1 MNIKKGKNSF
11 FFPMVV
17 MSILFFMVGFITTM
31 NNSLIDFLAS
41 SKWMLSFS
49 EKQLV
54 NTAFFGA
61 YLFSIPLSYLLNKL
75 GYKPSAVLSLFVV
88 SVGFVLTY
96 PAVSMGYIPFLLSM
110 FLVALGIALL
120 QIVLNPY
127 VLALG
132 SPNEAASRLNL
143 VGFFNSAATVAAP
156 IFVTMLISA
165 ETISESAPVE
175 ARPDAT
181 NVQIPFLI
189 IAGIAFVLCL
199 ILYFLRLPEVK
210 EQGAGK
216 AESGSSPYR
225 YPHLIFGAIAIFVYM
240 GVEIGIPSFLP
251 DRMRA
256 LGIESL
262 SLFGYE
268 LVGTGILAVYWGGLM
283 VGRLFGSVVLRKVK
297 VRTAMTFCAGMAM
310 LSIIVSLMVNS
321 ELSIILMLLCGLF
334 NSIMWGS
341 IFNMASEDLGE
352 HTKRASGIICTF
364 AIGGAILPP
373 LMGMLQQSF
382 GTEALTL
389 GTSVALACL
398 PLYYLYIILFT
409 VKLSNLRPQ
418 SLNSQDIELASAE
431 PGF

>member
-1 MNIKKGKNSF
+1 MNKNKEKNNF
-11 FFPMVV
+11 LFPMVI

-31 NNSLIDFLAS
+31 NNSLIDFLSS

-75 GYKPSAVLSLFVV
+75 GYKASAVLSLFVV
-88 SVGFVLTY
+88 GVGFILTY
-96 PAVSMGYIPFLLSM
+96 PAVTMGYVPFLISM
-110 FLVALGIALL
+110 FLVASGIALL

-165 ETISESAPVE
+165 ETISETAPVE
-175 ARPDAT
+175 SRPDAT
-181 NVQIPFLI
+181 NVQMPFLI

-199 ILYFLRLPEVK
+199 LLYFLHLPEIK
-210 EQGAGK
+210 EEPADK
-216 AESGSSPYR
+216 AHSSSSPYK

-256 LGIESL
+256 LGIDSVNL
-262 SLFGYE
+262 LGYE
-268 LVGTGILAVYWGGLM
+268 LKGTGVLSIYWGGLM
-283 VGRLFGSVVLRKVK
+283 VGRLFCSILFRKIK
-297 VRTAMTFCAGMAM
+297 VRTAMVFCSGMAM
-310 LSIIVSLMVNS
+310 LFLIVSLLINN
-321 ELSIILMLLCGLF
+321 EASIILMLLCGF
-334 NSIMWGS
+334 CNSIMWGS
-341 IFNMASEDLGE
+341 IFNLASEDLGE

-364 AIGGAILPP
+364 AIGGAIFPP
-373 LMGMLQQSF
+373 LMGALQQSF
-382 GTEALTL
+382 GTDALTI
-389 GTSVALACL
+389 GTSAALSCL
-398 PLYYLYIILFT
+398 IIYYLYLILFT
-409 VKLSNLRPQ
+409 VKLSRIRPHKK
-418 SLNSQDIELASAE
+418 
-431 PGF
+431 

>member
-1 MNIKKGKNSF
+1 MNKNKEKNNF
-11 FFPMVV
+11 LFPMVI

-31 NNSLIDFLAS
+31 NNSLIDFLSS

-75 GYKPSAVLSLFVV
+75 GYKASAVLSLFVV
-88 SVGFVLTY
+88 GVGFILTY
-96 PAVSMGYIPFLLSM
+96 PAVTMGYVPFLISM
-110 FLVALGIALL
+110 FLVASGIALL

-165 ETISESAPVE
+165 ETISETAPVE
-175 ARPDAT
+175 SRPDAT
-181 NVQIPFLI
+181 NVQMPFLI

-199 ILYFLRLPEVK
+199 LLYFLHLPEIK
-210 EQGAGK
+210 EEPADK
-216 AESGSSPYR
+216 AHSSSSPYK

-256 LGIESL
+256 LGIDSVNL
-262 SLFGYE
+262 LGYE
-268 LVGTGILAVYWGGLM
+268 LKGTGVLSIYWGGLM
-283 VGRLFGSVVLRKVK
+283 VGRLFGSILLRKIK
-297 VRTAMTFCAGMAM
+297 VRTAMVFCSGMAM
-310 LSIIVSLMVNS
+310 LFLIVSLLINN
-321 ELSIILMLLCGLF
+321 EASIILLLLCGF
-334 NSIMWGS
+334 CNSIMWGS
-341 IFNMASEDLGE
+341 IFNLASEDLGE

-373 LMGMLQQSF
+373 LMGALQQSF
-382 GTEALTL
+382 GTDALTI
-389 GTSVALACL
+389 GTSAALSCL
-398 PLYYLYIILFT
+398 IIYYLYLILFT
-409 VKLSNLRPQ
+409 VKLSRIRPHKK
-418 SLNSQDIELASAE
+418 
-431 PGF
+431 

>member
-1 MNIKKGKNSF
+1 MNKNKEKNNF
-11 FFPMVV
+11 LFPMVI

-31 NNSLIDFLAS
+31 NNSLIDFLSS

-75 GYKPSAVLSLFVV
+75 GYKASAVLSLFVV
-88 SVGFVLTY
+88 GVGFILTY
-96 PAVSMGYIPFLLSM
+96 PAVTMGYVPFLISM
-110 FLVALGIALL
+110 FLVASGIALL

-143 VGFFNSAATVAAP
+143 IGFFNSAATVAAP

-165 ETISESAPVE
+165 ETISETTPVE
-175 ARPDAT
+175 SRPDAT
-181 NVQIPFLI
+181 NVQMPFLI
-189 IAGIAFVLCL
+189 IAGIAFILCL
-199 ILYFLRLPEVK
+199 LLYFLHLPEIK
-210 EQGAGK
+210 EEPADK
-216 AESGSSPYR
+216 AHSSSSPYK

-256 LGIESL
+256 LGIDSVNL
-262 SLFGYE
+262 LDYE
-268 LVGTGILAVYWGGLM
+268 LKGTGVLSIYWGGLM
-283 VGRLFGSVVLRKVK
+283 IGRLFGSILLRKMK
-297 VRTAMTFCAGMAM
+297 VRTAMVFCSGMAM
-310 LSIIVSLMVNS
+310 LFLIVSLLINN
-321 ELSIILMLLCGLF
+321 EASIILMLLCGF
-334 NSIMWGS
+334 CNSIMWGS
-341 IFNMASEDLGE
+341 IFNLASEDLGE

-373 LMGMLQQSF
+373 LMGALQQSF
-382 GTEALTL
+382 GTDALTI
-389 GTSVALACL
+389 GTSTALSCL
-398 PLYYLYIILFT
+398 IIYYLYLILFT
-409 VKLSNLRPQ
+409 IKLSRIRPHKK
-418 SLNSQDIELASAE
+418 
-431 PGF
+431 

>member
-1 MNIKKGKNSF
+1 MNKNKEKNNF
-11 FFPMVV
+11 LFPMVI

-31 NNSLIDFLAS
+31 NNSLIDFLSS

-75 GYKPSAVLSLFVV
+75 GYKASAVLSLFVV
-88 SVGFVLTY
+88 GVGFILTY
-96 PAVSMGYIPFLLSM
+96 PAVSMGYVPFLISM
-110 FLVALGIALL
+110 FLVASGIALL

-165 ETISESAPVE
+165 ETISETAPVE
-175 ARPDAT
+175 SRPDAT
-181 NVQIPFLI
+181 NVQMPFLI
-189 IAGIAFVLCL
+189 IAGIAFILCL
-199 ILYFLRLPEVK
+199 LLYFLHLPEIK
-210 EQGAGK
+210 EEPADK
-216 AESGSSPYR
+216 AHSSSSPYK

-256 LGIESL
+256 LGIDSVNL
-262 SLFGYE
+262 LGYE
-268 LVGTGILAVYWGGLM
+268 LKGTGVLSIYWGGLM
-283 VGRLFGSVVLRKVK
+283 VGRLFGSILLRKIK
-297 VRTAMTFCAGMAM
+297 VRTAMVFCSGMAM
-310 LSIIVSLMVNS
+310 LFLIVSLLINN
-321 ELSIILMLLCGLF
+321 EASIILMLLCGF
-334 NSIMWGS
+334 CNSIMWGS
-341 IFNMASEDLGE
+341 IFNLASEDLGE

-373 LMGMLQQSF
+373 LMGALQQSF
-382 GTEALTL
+382 GTDALTI
-389 GTSVALACL
+389 GTSAALSCL
-398 PLYYLYIILFT
+398 IIYYLYLILFT
-409 VKLSNLRPQ
+409 VKLSRIRPHKK
-418 SLNSQDIELASAE
+418 
-431 PGF
+431 

>member
-1 MNIKKGKNSF
+1 MNKNKEKNNF
-11 FFPMVV
+11 LFPMVI

-31 NNSLIDFLAS
+31 NNSLIDFLSS

-75 GYKPSAVLSLFVV
+75 GYKASAVLSLFVV
-88 SVGFVLTY
+88 GVGFILTY
-96 PAVSMGYIPFLLSM
+96 PAVTMGYVPFLISM
-110 FLVALGIALL
+110 FLVASGIALL

-165 ETISESAPVE
+165 ETISETAPVE
-175 ARPDAT
+175 SRPDAT
-181 NVQIPFLI
+181 NVQMPFLI
-189 IAGIAFVLCL
+189 IAGIAFILCL
-199 ILYFLRLPEVK
+199 LLYFLHLPEIK
-210 EQGAGK
+210 EEPADK
-216 AESGSSPYR
+216 AHSSSSPYK

-256 LGIESL
+256 LGIDSVNL
-262 SLFGYE
+262 LGYE
-268 LVGTGILAVYWGGLM
+268 LKGTGVLSIYWGGLM
-283 VGRLFGSVVLRKVK
+283 VGRLFGSILLRKIK
-297 VRTAMTFCAGMAM
+297 VRTAMVFCSGMAM
-310 LSIIVSLMVNS
+310 LFLIVSLLINN
-321 ELSIILMLLCGLF
+321 EASIILMLLCGF
-334 NSIMWGS
+334 CNSIMWGS
-341 IFNMASEDLGE
+341 IFNLASEDLGE

-373 LMGMLQQSF
+373 LMGALQQSF
-382 GTEALTL
+382 GTDALTI
-389 GTSVALACL
+389 GTSAALSCL
-398 PLYYLYIILFT
+398 IIYYLYLILFT
-409 VKLSNLRPQ
+409 VKLSRIRPHKK
-418 SLNSQDIELASAE
+418 
-431 PGF
+431 

>member
-1 MNIKKGKNSF
+1 MNKNKEKNNF
-11 FFPMVV
+11 LFPMVI

-31 NNSLIDFLAS
+31 NNSLIDFLSS

-75 GYKPSAVLSLFVV
+75 GYKASAVLSLFVV
-88 SVGFVLTY
+88 GVGFILTY
-96 PAVSMGYIPFLLSM
+96 PAVTMGYVPFLISM
-110 FLVALGIALL
+110 FLVASGIALL

-165 ETISESAPVE
+165 ETISETAPVE
-175 ARPDAT
+175 SRPDAT
-181 NVQIPFLI
+181 NVQMPFLI

-199 ILYFLRLPEVK
+199 LLYFLHLPEIK
-210 EQGAGK
+210 EEPADK
-216 AESGSSPYR
+216 AHSSSSPYK

-256 LGIESL
+256 LGIDSVNL
-262 SLFGYE
+262 LGYE
-268 LVGTGILAVYWGGLM
+268 LKGTGVLSIYWGGLM
-283 VGRLFGSVVLRKVK
+283 VGRLFGSILLRKIK
-297 VRTAMTFCAGMAM
+297 VRTAMVFCSGMAM
-310 LSIIVSLMVNS
+310 LFLIVSLLINN
-321 ELSIILMLLCGLF
+321 EASIILMLLCGF
-334 NSIMWGS
+334 CNSIMWGS
-341 IFNMASEDLGE
+341 IFNLASEDLGE

-373 LMGMLQQSF
+373 LMGALQQSF
-382 GTEALTL
+382 GTDALTI
-389 GTSVALACL
+389 GTSAALSCL
-398 PLYYLYIILFT
+398 IIYYLYLILFT
-409 VKLSNLRPQ
+409 VKLSRIRPHKK
-418 SLNSQDIELASAE
+418 
-431 PGF
+431 

>member
-1 MNIKKGKNSF
+1 MNKNKEKNNF
-11 FFPMVV
+11 LFPMVI

-31 NNSLIDFLAS
+31 NNSLIDFLSS

-75 GYKPSAVLSLFVV
+75 GYKASAVLSLFVV
-88 SVGFVLTY
+88 GVGFILTY
-96 PAVSMGYIPFLLSM
+96 PAVTMGYVPFLISM
-110 FLVALGIALL
+110 FLVASGIALL

-165 ETISESAPVE
+165 ETISETAPVE
-175 ARPDAT
+175 SRPDAT
-181 NVQIPFLI
+181 NVQMPFLI
-189 IAGIAFVLCL
+189 IAGIAFILCL
-199 ILYFLRLPEVK
+199 LLYFLHLPEIK
-210 EQGAGK
+210 EEPADK
-216 AESGSSPYR
+216 AHSSSSPYK

-256 LGIESL
+256 LGIDSVNL
-262 SLFGYE
+262 LGYE
-268 LVGTGILAVYWGGLM
+268 LKGTGVLSIYWGGLM
-283 VGRLFGSVVLRKVK
+283 VGRLFGSILLRKIK
-297 VRTAMTFCAGMAM
+297 VRTAMVFCSGMAM
-310 LSIIVSLMVNS
+310 LFQIVSLLINN
-321 ELSIILMLLCGLF
+321 EASIILMLLCGF
-334 NSIMWGS
+334 CNSIMWGS
-341 IFNMASEDLGE
+341 IFNLASEDLGE

-373 LMGMLQQSF
+373 LMGALQQSF
-382 GTEALTL
+382 GTDALTI
-389 GTSVALACL
+389 GTSAALSCL
-398 PLYYLYIILFT
+398 IIYYLYLILFT
-409 VKLSNLRPQ
+409 VKLSRIRPHKK
-418 SLNSQDIELASAE
+418 
-431 PGF
+431 

>member
-1 MNIKKGKNSF
+1 
-11 FFPMVV
+11 MVI

-31 NNSLIDFLAS
+31 NNSLIDFLSS

-75 GYKPSAVLSLFVV
+75 GYKASAVLSLFVV
-88 SVGFVLTY
+88 GVGFILTY
-96 PAVSMGYIPFLLSM
+96 PAVTMGYVPFLISM
-110 FLVALGIALL
+110 FLVASGIALL

-143 VGFFNSAATVAAP
+143 VGFFNSATTVAAP

-165 ETISESAPVE
+165 ETISETAPVE
-175 ARPDAT
+175 SRPDAT
-181 NVQIPFLI
+181 NVQMPFLI
-189 IAGIAFVLCL
+189 IAGIAFILCL
-199 ILYFLRLPEVK
+199 LLYFLHLPEIK
-210 EQGAGK
+210 EEPADK
-216 AESGSSPYR
+216 AHSSSSPYK

-256 LGIESL
+256 LGIDSVNL
-262 SLFGYE
+262 LGYE
-268 LVGTGILAVYWGGLM
+268 LKGTGVLSIYWGGLM
-283 VGRLFGSVVLRKVK
+283 VGRLFGSILLRKIK
-297 VRTAMTFCAGMAM
+297 VRTAMVFCSGMAM
-310 LSIIVSLMVNS
+310 LFLIVSLLINN
-321 ELSIILMLLCGLF
+321 EASIILMLLCGF
-334 NSIMWGS
+334 CNSIMWGS
-341 IFNMASEDLGE
+341 IFNLASEDLGE

-373 LMGMLQQSF
+373 LMGALQQSF
-382 GTEALTL
+382 GTDALTI
-389 GTSVALACL
+389 GTSAALSCL
-398 PLYYLYIILFT
+398 IIYYLYLILFT
-409 VKLSNLRPQ
+409 VKLSRIRPHKK
-418 SLNSQDIELASAE
+418 
-431 PGF
+431 

>member
-1 MNIKKGKNSF
+1 MNKNIEKNSF
-11 FFPMVV
+11 FFPMVI

-31 NNSLIDFLAS
+31 NNSLIDFLSS

-75 GYKPSAVLSLFVV
+75 GYKASAVLSLFVV
-88 SVGFVLTY
+88 GVGFILTY
-96 PAVSMGYIPFLLSM
+96 PAVTMGYVPFLISM
-110 FLVALGIALL
+110 FLVASGIALL

-165 ETISESAPVE
+165 ETISETAPVE
-175 ARPDAT
+175 SRPDAT
-181 NVQIPFLI
+181 NVQMPFLI
-189 IAGIAFVLCL
+189 IAGIAFILCL
-199 ILYFLRLPEVK
+199 LLYFLHLPEIK
-210 EQGAGK
+210 EEPADK
-216 AESGSSPYR
+216 AHSSSSPYK

-256 LGIESL
+256 LGIDSVNL
-262 SLFGYE
+262 LGYE
-268 LVGTGILAVYWGGLM
+268 LKGTGVLSIYWGGLM
-283 VGRLFGSVVLRKVK
+283 IGRLFGSILLRKIK
-297 VRTAMTFCAGMAM
+297 VRTAMVFCSGMAM
-310 LSIIVSLMVNS
+310 LFLIVSLLINN
-321 ELSIILMLLCGLF
+321 EASIILMLLCGF
-334 NSIMWGS
+334 CNSIMWGS
-341 IFNMASEDLGE
+341 IFNLASEDLGE

-373 LMGMLQQSF
+373 LMGALQQSF
-382 GTEALTL
+382 GTDALTI
-389 GTSVALACL
+389 GTSAALSCL
-398 PLYYLYIILFT
+398 IIYYLYLILFT
-409 VKLSNLRPQ
+409 VKLSRIRPHKK
-418 SLNSQDIELASAE
+418 
-431 PGF
+431 

>member
-1 MNIKKGKNSF
+1 MNKNKEKNNF
-11 FFPMVV
+11 LFPMVI

-31 NNSLIDFLAS
+31 NNSLIDFLSS

-75 GYKPSAVLSLFVV
+75 GYKASAVLSLFVV
-88 SVGFVLTY
+88 GVGFILTY
-96 PAVSMGYIPFLLSM
+96 PAVTMGYVPFLISM
-110 FLVALGIALL
+110 FLVASGIALL
-120 QIVLNPY
+120 QIVLDPY

-165 ETISESAPVE
+165 ETISETAPVE
-175 ARPDAT
+175 SRPDAT
-181 NVQIPFLI
+181 NVQMPFLI
-189 IAGIAFVLCL
+189 IAGIAFILCL
-199 ILYFLRLPEVK
+199 LLYFLHLPEIK
-210 EQGAGK
+210 EEPADK
-216 AESGSSPYR
+216 AHSSSSPYK

-256 LGIESL
+256 LGIDSVNL
-262 SLFGYE
+262 LGYE
-268 LVGTGILAVYWGGLM
+268 LKGTGVLSIYWGGLM
-283 VGRLFGSVVLRKVK
+283 VGRLFGSILLRKIK
-297 VRTAMTFCAGMAM
+297 VRTAMVFCSGMAM
-310 LSIIVSLMVNS
+310 LFLIVSLLINN
-321 ELSIILMLLCGLF
+321 EASIILMLLCGF
-334 NSIMWGS
+334 CNSIMWGS
-341 IFNMASEDLGE
+341 IFNLASEDLGE

-373 LMGMLQQSF
+373 LMGALQQSF
-382 GTEALTL
+382 GTDALTI
-389 GTSVALACL
+389 GTSAALSCL
-398 PLYYLYIILFT
+398 IIYYLYLILFT
-409 VKLSNLRPQ
+409 VKLSRIRPHKK
-418 SLNSQDIELASAE
+418 
-431 PGF
+431 

>member
-1 MNIKKGKNSF
+1 MNKNKEKNNF
-11 FFPMVV
+11 LFPMVI

-31 NNSLIDFLAS
+31 NNSLIDFLSS

-75 GYKPSAVLSLFVV
+75 GYKASAVLSLFVV
-88 SVGFVLTY
+88 GVGFILTY
-96 PAVSMGYIPFLLSM
+96 PAVTMGYVPFLISM
-110 FLVALGIALL
+110 FLVASGIALL

-165 ETISESAPVE
+165 ETISETAPVE
-175 ARPDAT
+175 SHPDAT
-181 NVQIPFLI
+181 NVQMPFLI
-189 IAGIAFVLCL
+189 IAGIAFILCL
-199 ILYFLRLPEVK
+199 LLYFLHLPEIK
-210 EQGAGK
+210 EEPADK
-216 AESGSSPYR
+216 AHSSSSPYK

-256 LGIESL
+256 LGIDSVNL
-262 SLFGYE
+262 LGYE
-268 LVGTGILAVYWGGLM
+268 LKGTGVLSIYWGGLM
-283 VGRLFGSVVLRKVK
+283 VGRLFGSILLRKIK
-297 VRTAMTFCAGMAM
+297 VRTAMVFCSGMAM
-310 LSIIVSLMVNS
+310 LFLIVSLLINN
-321 ELSIILMLLCGLF
+321 EASIILMLLCGF
-334 NSIMWGS
+334 CNSIMWGS
-341 IFNMASEDLGE
+341 IFNLASEDLGE

-373 LMGMLQQSF
+373 LMGALQQSF
-382 GTEALTL
+382 GTDALTI
-389 GTSVALACL
+389 GTSATLSCL
-398 PLYYLYIILFT
+398 IIYYLYLILFT
-409 VKLSNLRPQ
+409 VKLSRIRPHKK
-418 SLNSQDIELASAE
+418 
-431 PGF
+431 

>member
-1 MNIKKGKNSF
+1 MNKNKEKNNF
-11 FFPMVV
+11 LFPMVI

-31 NNSLIDFLAS
+31 NNSLIDFLSS

-75 GYKPSAVLSLFVV
+75 GYKASAVLSLFVV
-88 SVGFVLTY
+88 GVGFILTY
-96 PAVSMGYIPFLLSM
+96 PAVSMGYVPFLISM
-110 FLVALGIALL
+110 FLVASGIALL

-165 ETISESAPVE
+165 ETISETAPVE
-175 ARPDAT
+175 SRPDAT
-181 NVQIPFLI
+181 NVQMPFLI
-189 IAGIAFVLCL
+189 IAGIAFILCL
-199 ILYFLRLPEVK
+199 LLYFLHLPEIK
-210 EQGAGK
+210 EEPADK
-216 AESGSSPYR
+216 THSSSSPYK

-256 LGIESL
+256 LGIDSVNL
-262 SLFGYE
+262 LGYE
-268 LVGTGILAVYWGGLM
+268 LKGTGVLSIYWGGLM
-283 VGRLFGSVVLRKVK
+283 VGRLFGSILLRKIK
-297 VRTAMTFCAGMAM
+297 VRTAMVFCSGMAM
-310 LSIIVSLMVNS
+310 LFLIVSLLINN
-321 ELSIILMLLCGLF
+321 EASIILMLLCGF
-334 NSIMWGS
+334 CNSIMWGS
-341 IFNMASEDLGE
+341 IFNLASEDLGE

-373 LMGMLQQSF
+373 LMGALQQSF
-382 GTEALTL
+382 GTDALTT
-389 GTSVALACL
+389 GTSAALSCL
-398 PLYYLYIILFT
+398 IIYYLYLILFT
-409 VKLSNLRPQ
+409 VKLSRIRPHKK
-418 SLNSQDIELASAE
+418 
-431 PGF
+431 

>member
-1 MNIKKGKNSF
+1 MNKNIEKNSF

-75 GYKPSAVLSLFVV
+75 GYKTSAVLSLFVV
-88 SVGFVLTY
+88 SIGFVLTY
-96 PAVSMGYIPFLLSM
+96 PAVGMGYTAFLMSM
-110 FLVALGIALL
+110 FLIALGIALL

-132 SPNEAASRLNL
+132 SPGEAASRLNL

-181 NVQIPFLI
+181 NVRIPFLL
-189 IAGIAFVLCL
+189 IAGIAFVICL
-199 ILYFLRLPEVK
+199 LLYFLRLPEVK
-210 EQGAGK
+210 EQVADKVQG
-216 AESGSSPYR
+216 SSSPYR

-256 LGIESL
+256 LGIDSIN
-262 SLFGYE
+262 LFGYE
-268 LVGTGILAVYWGGLM
+268 LRGTGILSIYWGGLM
-283 VGRLFGSVVLRKVK
+283 VGRLFGSIILRKVK
-297 VRTAMTFCAGMAM
+297 VRTAMVFCAGMAM
-310 LSIIVSLMVNS
+310 LFLIISLLINS
-321 ELSIILMLLCGLF
+321 EVSIILMLLCGFF

-341 IFNMASEDLGE
+341 IFNLASEDLGE

-373 LMGMLQQSF
+373 LMGALQQSF
-382 GTEALTL
+382 GADALTV
-389 GTSVALACL
+389 GTSAALSCL
-398 PLYYLYIILFT
+398 VLYYLYLILFT
-409 VKLSNLRPQ
+409 VKLSNIRPHHKK
-418 SLNSQDIELASAE
+418 
-431 PGF
+431 

>member
-1 MNIKKGKNSF
+1 MNKNKEKNNF
-11 FFPMVV
+11 LFPMVI

-31 NNSLIDFLAS
+31 NNSLIDFLSS

-75 GYKPSAVLSLFVV
+75 GYKASAVLSLFVV
-88 SVGFVLTY
+88 GVGFILTY
-96 PAVSMGYIPFLLSM
+96 PAVTMGYVPFLISM
-110 FLVALGIALL
+110 FLVASGIALL

-165 ETISESAPVE
+165 ETISETAPVE
-175 ARPDAT
+175 SRPDAT
-181 NVQIPFLI
+181 NVQMPFLI
-189 IAGIAFVLCL
+189 IAGIAFILCL
-199 ILYFLRLPEVK
+199 LLYFLHLPEIK
-210 EQGAGK
+210 EESADK
-216 AESGSSPYR
+216 AHSSSSPYK

-256 LGIESL
+256 LGIDSVNL
-262 SLFGYE
+262 LGYE
-268 LVGTGILAVYWGGLM
+268 LKGTGVLSIYWGGLM
-283 VGRLFGSVVLRKVK
+283 VGRLFGSILLRKIK
-297 VRTAMTFCAGMAM
+297 VRTAMVFCSGMAM
-310 LSIIVSLMVNS
+310 LFLIVSLLINN
-321 ELSIILMLLCGLF
+321 EASIILMLLCGF
-334 NSIMWGS
+334 CNSIMWGS
-341 IFNMASEDLGE
+341 IFNLASEDLGE

-373 LMGMLQQSF
+373 LMGALQQSF
-382 GTEALTL
+382 GTDALTI
-389 GTSVALACL
+389 GTSAALSCL
-398 PLYYLYIILFT
+398 IIYYLYLILFT
-409 VKLSNLRPQ
+409 VKLSRIRPHKK
-418 SLNSQDIELASAE
+418 
-431 PGF
+431 

>member
-1 MNIKKGKNSF
+1 MNKNKEKNNF
-11 FFPMVV
+11 LFPMVI

-31 NNSLIDFLAS
+31 NNSLIDFLSS

-75 GYKPSAVLSLFVV
+75 GYKASAVLSLFVV
-88 SVGFVLTY
+88 GVGFILTY
-96 PAVSMGYIPFLLSM
+96 PAVTMGYVPFLISM
-110 FLVALGIALL
+110 FLVASGIALL

-165 ETISESAPVE
+165 ETISETAPVE
-175 ARPDAT
+175 SRPDAT
-181 NVQIPFLI
+181 NVQMPFLI
-189 IAGIAFVLCL
+189 IAGIAFILCL
-199 ILYFLRLPEVK
+199 LLYFLHLPEIK
-210 EQGAGK
+210 EEPADK
-216 AESGSSPYR
+216 AHSSSSPYK

-256 LGIESL
+256 LGINSVNL
-262 SLFGYE
+262 LGYE
-268 LVGTGILAVYWGGLM
+268 LKGTGVLSIYWGGLM
-283 VGRLFGSVVLRKVK
+283 VGRLFGSILLRKIK
-297 VRTAMTFCAGMAM
+297 VRTAMVFCSGMAM
-310 LSIIVSLMVNS
+310 LFLIVSLLINN
-321 ELSIILMLLCGLF
+321 EASIILMLLCGF
-334 NSIMWGS
+334 CNSIMWGS
-341 IFNMASEDLGE
+341 IFNLASEDLGE

-373 LMGMLQQSF
+373 LMGALQQSF
-382 GTEALTL
+382 GTDALTI
-389 GTSVALACL
+389 GTSAALSCL
-398 PLYYLYIILFT
+398 IIYYLYLILFT
-409 VKLSNLRPQ
+409 VKLSRIRPHKK
-418 SLNSQDIELASAE
+418 
-431 PGF
+431 

>member
-1 MNIKKGKNSF
+1 
-11 FFPMVV
+11 MVI

-31 NNSLIDFLAS
+31 NNSLIDFLSS

-75 GYKPSAVLSLFVV
+75 GYKASAVLSLFVV
-88 SVGFVLTY
+88 GVGFILTY
-96 PAVSMGYIPFLLSM
+96 PAVSMGYVPFLISM
-110 FLVALGIALL
+110 FLVASGIALL

-165 ETISESAPVE
+165 ETISETAPVE
-175 ARPDAT
+175 SRPDAT
-181 NVQIPFLI
+181 NVQMPFLI
-189 IAGIAFVLCL
+189 IAGIAFILCL
-199 ILYFLRLPEVK
+199 LLYFLHLPEIK
-210 EQGAGK
+210 EEPADK
-216 AESGSSPYR
+216 THSSSSPYK

-256 LGIESL
+256 LGIDSVNL
-262 SLFGYE
+262 LGYE
-268 LVGTGILAVYWGGLM
+268 LKGTGVLSIYWGGLM
-283 VGRLFGSVVLRKVK
+283 VGRLFGSILLRKIK
-297 VRTAMTFCAGMAM
+297 VRTAMVFCSGMAM
-310 LSIIVSLMVNS
+310 LFLIVSLLINN
-321 ELSIILMLLCGLF
+321 EASIILMLLCGF
-334 NSIMWGS
+334 CNSIMWGS
-341 IFNMASEDLGE
+341 IFNLASEDLGE

-373 LMGMLQQSF
+373 LMGALQQSF
-382 GTEALTL
+382 GTDALTI
-389 GTSVALACL
+389 GTSAALSCL
-398 PLYYLYIILFT
+398 IIYYLYLILFT
-409 VKLSNLRPQ
+409 VKLSRIRPHKK
-418 SLNSQDIELASAE
+418 
-431 PGF
+431 

>member
-1 MNIKKGKNSF
+1 MNKNIEKNSF
-11 FFPMVV
+11 FFPMVI

-31 NNSLIDFLAS
+31 NNSLIDFLSS

-75 GYKPSAVLSLFVV
+75 GYKASAVLSLFVV
-88 SVGFVLTY
+88 GVGFILTY
-96 PAVSMGYIPFLLSM
+96 PAVTMGYVPFLISM
-110 FLVALGIALL
+110 FLVASGIALL

-165 ETISESAPVE
+165 ETISETAPVE
-175 ARPDAT
+175 SRPDAT
-181 NVQIPFLI
+181 NVQMPFLI
-189 IAGIAFVLCL
+189 IAGIAFILCL
-199 ILYFLRLPEVK
+199 LLYFLHLPEIK
-210 EQGAGK
+210 EEPADK
-216 AESGSSPYR
+216 AHSSSSPYK

-256 LGIESL
+256 LGIDSVNL
-262 SLFGYE
+262 LGYE
-268 LVGTGILAVYWGGLM
+268 LKGTGVLSIYWGGLM
-283 VGRLFGSVVLRKVK
+283 VGRLFGSILLRKIK
-297 VRTAMTFCAGMAM
+297 VRTAMVFCSGMAM
-310 LSIIVSLMVNS
+310 LFLIVSLLINN
-321 ELSIILMLLCGLF
+321 EASIILMLLCGFF

-341 IFNMASEDLGE
+341 IFNLASEDLGE

-373 LMGMLQQSF
+373 LMGALQQSF
-382 GTEALTL
+382 GTDALTI
-389 GTSVALACL
+389 GTSAALSCL
-398 PLYYLYIILFT
+398 IIYYLYLILFT
-409 VKLSNLRPQ
+409 VKLSRIRPHKK
-418 SLNSQDIELASAE
+418 
-431 PGF
+431 

>member
-1 MNIKKGKNSF
+1 MNKNKEKNNF
-11 FFPMVV
+11 LFPMVI

-31 NNSLIDFLAS
+31 NNSLIDFLSS

-75 GYKPSAVLSLFVV
+75 GYKASAVLSLFVV
-88 SVGFVLTY
+88 GVGFILTY
-96 PAVSMGYIPFLLSM
+96 PAVTMGYVPFLISM
-110 FLVALGIALL
+110 FLVASGIALL

-165 ETISESAPVE
+165 ETISETAPVE
-175 ARPDAT
+175 SRPDAT
-181 NVQIPFLI
+181 NVQMPFLI
-189 IAGIAFVLCL
+189 IAGIAFILCL
-199 ILYFLRLPEVK
+199 LLYFLHLPEIK
-210 EQGAGK
+210 EEPADK
-216 AESGSSPYR
+216 AHSSSSPYK

-256 LGIESL
+256 SVNLL
-262 SLFGYE
+262 GYE
-268 LVGTGILAVYWGGLM
+268 LKGTGVLSIYWGGLM
-283 VGRLFGSVVLRKVK
+283 VGRLFGSILLRKIK
-297 VRTAMTFCAGMAM
+297 VRTAMVFCSGMAM
-310 LSIIVSLMVNS
+310 LFLIVSLLINN
-321 ELSIILMLLCGLF
+321 EASIILMLLCGF
-334 NSIMWGS
+334 CNSIMWGS
-341 IFNMASEDLGE
+341 IFNLASEDLGE

-373 LMGMLQQSF
+373 LMGALQQSF
-382 GTEALTL
+382 GTDALTI
-389 GTSVALACL
+389 GTSATLSCL
-398 PLYYLYIILFT
+398 IIYYLYLILFT
-409 VKLSNLRPQ
+409 VKLSRIRPHKK
-418 SLNSQDIELASAE
+418 
-431 PGF
+431 

>member
-1 MNIKKGKNSF
+1 MNKNKEKNNF
-11 FFPMVV
+11 LFPMVI

-31 NNSLIDFLAS
+31 NNSLIDFLSS

-75 GYKPSAVLSLFVV
+75 GYKASAVLSLFVV
-88 SVGFVLTY
+88 GVGFILTY
-96 PAVSMGYIPFLLSM
+96 PAVTMGYVPFLISM
-110 FLVALGIALL
+110 FLVASGIALL

-165 ETISESAPVE
+165 ETISETAPVE
-175 ARPDAT
+175 SRPDAT
-181 NVQIPFLI
+181 NVQMPFLI
-189 IAGIAFVLCL
+189 IAGIAFILCL
-199 ILYFLRLPEVK
+199 LLYFLHLPEIK
-210 EQGAGK
+210 EEPADK
-216 AESGSSPYR
+216 AHSSSSPYK

-256 LGIESL
+256 LGIDSVNL
-262 SLFGYE
+262 LGYE
-268 LVGTGILAVYWGGLM
+268 LKGTGVLSIYWGGLM
-283 VGRLFGSVVLRKVK
+283 VGRLFGSILLRKIK
-297 VRTAMTFCAGMAM
+297 VRTAMVFCSGMAM
-310 LSIIVSLMVNS
+310 LFLIVSLLINN
-321 ELSIILMLLCGLF
+321 EASIILMLLCGF
-334 NSIMWGS
+334 CNSIMWGS
-341 IFNMASEDLGE
+341 IFNLASEDLGE

-373 LMGMLQQSF
+373 LMGALQQSF
-382 GTEALTL
+382 GTDALTI
-389 GTSVALACL
+389 GTSATLSCL
-398 PLYYLYIILFT
+398 IIYYLYLILFT
-409 VKLSNLRPQ
+409 VKLSRIRPHKK
-418 SLNSQDIELASAE
+418 
-431 PGF
+431 

>member
-1 MNIKKGKNSF
+1 
-11 FFPMVV
+11 MVI

-31 NNSLIDFLAS
+31 NNSLIDFLSS
-41 SKWMLSFS
+41 SKWILSFS

-75 GYKPSAVLSLFVV
+75 GYKASAVLSLFVV
-88 SVGFVLTY
+88 GVGFILTY
-96 PAVSMGYIPFLLSM
+96 PAVTMGYVPFLISM
-110 FLVALGIALL
+110 FLVASGIALL

-165 ETISESAPVE
+165 ETISETAPVE
-175 ARPDAT
+175 SRPDAT
-181 NVQIPFLI
+181 NVQMPFLI

-199 ILYFLRLPEVK
+199 LLYFLHLPEIK
-210 EQGAGK
+210 EEPADK
-216 AESGSSPYR
+216 AHSSSSPYK

-256 LGIESL
+256 LGIDSVNL
-262 SLFGYE
+262 LGYE
-268 LVGTGILAVYWGGLM
+268 LKGTGVLSIYWGGLM
-283 VGRLFGSVVLRKVK
+283 VGRLFGSILLRKIK
-297 VRTAMTFCAGMAM
+297 VRTAMVFCSGMAM
-310 LSIIVSLMVNS
+310 LFLIVSLLINN
-321 ELSIILMLLCGLF
+321 EASIILMLLCGF
-334 NSIMWGS
+334 CNSIMWGS
-341 IFNMASEDLGE
+341 IFNLASEDLGE
-352 HTKRASGIICTF
+352 HTKRASSIICTF

-373 LMGMLQQSF
+373 LMGALQQSF
-382 GTEALTL
+382 GTDALTI
-389 GTSVALACL
+389 GTSAALSCL
-398 PLYYLYIILFT
+398 IIYYLYLILFT
-409 VKLSNLRPQ
+409 VKLSRIRPHKK
-418 SLNSQDIELASAE
+418 
-431 PGF
+431 

>member
-1 MNIKKGKNSF
+1 MNKNKEKNNF
-11 FFPMVV
+11 LFPMVI

-31 NNSLIDFLAS
+31 NNSLIDFLSS

-75 GYKPSAVLSLFVV
+75 GYKASAVLSLFVV
-88 SVGFVLTY
+88 GVGFILTY
-96 PAVSMGYIPFLLSM
+96 PAVTMGYVPFLISM
-110 FLVALGIALL
+110 FLVASGIALL

-165 ETISESAPVE
+165 ETISETAPVE
-175 ARPDAT
+175 SRPDAT
-181 NVQIPFLI
+181 NVQMPFLI
-189 IAGIAFVLCL
+189 IAGIAFILCL
-199 ILYFLRLPEVK
+199 LLYFLHLPEIK
-210 EQGAGK
+210 EEPADK
-216 AESGSSPYR
+216 AHSSSSPYK

-256 LGIESL
+256 LGIDSVNL
-262 SLFGYE
+262 LGYE
-268 LVGTGILAVYWGGLM
+268 LKGTGVLSTYWGGLM
-283 VGRLFGSVVLRKVK
+283 VGRLFGSILLRKIK
-297 VRTAMTFCAGMAM
+297 VRTAMVFCSGMAM
-310 LSIIVSLMVNS
+310 LFLIVSLLINN
-321 ELSIILMLLCGLF
+321 EASIILMLLCGF
-334 NSIMWGS
+334 CNSIMWGS
-341 IFNMASEDLGE
+341 IFNLASEDLGE

-373 LMGMLQQSF
+373 LMGALQQSF
-382 GTEALTL
+382 GTDALTI
-389 GTSVALACL
+389 GTSAALSCL
-398 PLYYLYIILFT
+398 IIYYLYLILFT
-409 VKLSNLRPQ
+409 VKLSRIRPHKK
-418 SLNSQDIELASAE
+418 
-431 PGF
+431 

>member
-1 MNIKKGKNSF
+1 MNKNKEKNNF
-11 FFPMVV
+11 LFPMVI

-31 NNSLIDFLAS
+31 NNSLIDFLSS

-75 GYKPSAVLSLFVV
+75 GYKASAVLSLFVV
-88 SVGFVLTY
+88 GVGFILTY
-96 PAVSMGYIPFLLSM
+96 PAVTMGYVPFLISM
-110 FLVALGIALL
+110 FLVASGIALL

-165 ETISESAPVE
+165 ETISETAPVE
-175 ARPDAT
+175 SRPDAT
-181 NVQIPFLI
+181 NVQMPFLI
-189 IAGIAFVLCL
+189 IAGIAFILCL
-199 ILYFLRLPEVK
+199 LLYFLHLPEIK
-210 EQGAGK
+210 EEPADK
-216 AESGSSPYR
+216 AHSSSSPYK

-240 GVEIGIPSFLP
+240 GVEISIPSFLP

-256 LGIESL
+256 LGIDSVNL
-262 SLFGYE
+262 LGYE
-268 LVGTGILAVYWGGLM
+268 LKGTGVLSIYWGGLM
-283 VGRLFGSVVLRKVK
+283 VGRLFGSILLRKIK
-297 VRTAMTFCAGMAM
+297 VRTAMVFCSGMAM
-310 LSIIVSLMVNS
+310 LFLIVSLLINN
-321 ELSIILMLLCGLF
+321 EASIILMLLCGF
-334 NSIMWGS
+334 CNSIMWGS
-341 IFNMASEDLGE
+341 IFNLASEDLGE

-373 LMGMLQQSF
+373 LMGALQQSF
-382 GTEALTL
+382 GTDALTI
-389 GTSVALACL
+389 GTSAALSCL
-398 PLYYLYIILFT
+398 IIYYLYLILFT
-409 VKLSNLRPQ
+409 VKLSRIRPHKK
-418 SLNSQDIELASAE
+418 
-431 PGF
+431 

>member
-1 MNIKKGKNSF
+1 MNKNKEKNNF
-11 FFPMVV
+11 LFPMVI

-31 NNSLIDFLAS
+31 NNSLIDFLSS

-75 GYKPSAVLSLFVV
+75 GYKASAVLSLFVV
-88 SVGFVLTY
+88 GVGFILTY
-96 PAVSMGYIPFLLSM
+96 PAVSMGYVPFLISM
-110 FLVALGIALL
+110 FLVASGIALL

-165 ETISESAPVE
+165 ETISETAPVE
-175 ARPDAT
+175 SRPDAT
-181 NVQIPFLI
+181 NVQMPFLI
-189 IAGIAFVLCL
+189 IAGIAFILCL
-199 ILYFLRLPEVK
+199 LLYFLHLPEIK
-210 EQGAGK
+210 EEPADK
-216 AESGSSPYR
+216 THSSSSPYK

-256 LGIESL
+256 LGIDSVNL
-262 SLFGYE
+262 LGYE
-268 LVGTGILAVYWGGLM
+268 LKGTGVLSIYWGGLM
-283 VGRLFGSVVLRKVK
+283 VGRLFGSILLRKIK
-297 VRTAMTFCAGMAM
+297 VRTAMVFCSGMAM
-310 LSIIVSLMVNS
+310 LFLIVSLLINN
-321 ELSIILMLLCGLF
+321 EASIILMLLCGF
-334 NSIMWGS
+334 CNSIMWGS
-341 IFNMASEDLGE
+341 IFNLASEDVGE

-373 LMGMLQQSF
+373 LMGALQQSF
-382 GTEALTL
+382 GTDALTI
-389 GTSVALACL
+389 GTSAALSCL
-398 PLYYLYIILFT
+398 IIYYLYLILFT
-409 VKLSNLRPQ
+409 VKLSRIRPHKK
-418 SLNSQDIELASAE
+418 
-431 PGF
+431 

>member
-1 MNIKKGKNSF
+1 
-11 FFPMVV
+11 MVI

-31 NNSLIDFLAS
+31 NNSLIDFLSS

-75 GYKPSAVLSLFVV
+75 GYKASAVLSLFVV
-88 SVGFVLTY
+88 GVGFILTY
-96 PAVSMGYIPFLLSM
+96 PAVTMGYVPFLISM
-110 FLVALGIALL
+110 FLVASGIALL

-165 ETISESAPVE
+165 ETISETAPVE
-175 ARPDAT
+175 SRPDAT
-181 NVQIPFLI
+181 NVQMPFLI

-199 ILYFLRLPEVK
+199 LLYFLHLPEIK
-210 EQGAGK
+210 EEPADK
-216 AESGSSPYR
+216 AHSSSSPYK

-256 LGIESL
+256 LGIDSVNL
-262 SLFGYE
+262 LGYE
-268 LVGTGILAVYWGGLM
+268 LKGTGVLSIYWGGLM
-283 VGRLFGSVVLRKVK
+283 VGRLFGSILLRKIK
-297 VRTAMTFCAGMAM
+297 VRTAMVFCSGMAM
-310 LSIIVSLMVNS
+310 LFLIVSLLINN
-321 ELSIILMLLCGLF
+321 EASIILMLLCGF
-334 NSIMWGS
+334 CNSIMWGS
-341 IFNMASEDLGE
+341 IFNLASEDLGE

-373 LMGMLQQSF
+373 LMGALQQSF
-382 GTEALTL
+382 GTDALTI
-389 GTSVALACL
+389 GTSAALSCL
-398 PLYYLYIILFT
+398 IIYYLYLILFT
-409 VKLSNLRPQ
+409 VKLSRIRPHKK
-418 SLNSQDIELASAE
+418 
-431 PGF
+431 

>member
-1 MNIKKGKNSF
+1 
-11 FFPMVV
+11 MVI

-31 NNSLIDFLAS
+31 NNSLIDFLSS

-75 GYKPSAVLSLFVV
+75 GYKASAVLSLFVV
-88 SVGFVLTY
+88 GVGFILTY
-96 PAVSMGYIPFLLSM
+96 PAVTMGYVPFLISM
-110 FLVALGIALL
+110 FLVASGIALL

-165 ETISESAPVE
+165 ETISETAPVE
-175 ARPDAT
+175 SRPDAT
-181 NVQIPFLI
+181 NVQMPFLI
-189 IAGIAFVLCL
+189 IAGIAFILCL
-199 ILYFLRLPEVK
+199 LLYFLHLPEIK
-210 EQGAGK
+210 EEPADK
-216 AESGSSPYR
+216 AHSSSSPYK

-256 LGIESL
+256 LGIDSVNL
-262 SLFGYE
+262 LGYE
-268 LVGTGILAVYWGGLM
+268 LKGTGVLSIYWGGLM
-283 VGRLFGSVVLRKVK
+283 VGRLFGSILLRKIK
-297 VRTAMTFCAGMAM
+297 VRTAMVFCSGMAM
-310 LSIIVSLMVNS
+310 LFLIVSLLINN
-321 ELSIILMLLCGLF
+321 EASIILMLLCGF
-334 NSIMWGS
+334 CNSIMWGS
-341 IFNMASEDLGE
+341 IFNLASEDLGE

-373 LMGMLQQSF
+373 LMGALQQSF
-382 GTEALTL
+382 GTDALTI
-389 GTSVALACL
+389 GTSATLSCL
-398 PLYYLYIILFT
+398 IIYYLYLILFT
-409 VKLSNLRPQ
+409 VKLSRIRPHKK
-418 SLNSQDIELASAE
+418 
-431 PGF
+431 

>member
-1 MNIKKGKNSF
+1 MNKNKEKNNF
-11 FFPMVV
+11 LFPMVI

-31 NNSLIDFLAS
+31 NNSLIDFLSS

-75 GYKPSAVLSLFVV
+75 GYKASAVLSLFVV
-88 SVGFVLTY
+88 GVGFILTY
-96 PAVSMGYIPFLLSM
+96 PAVTMGYVPFLISM
-110 FLVALGIALL
+110 FLVASGIALL

-165 ETISESAPVE
+165 ETISETAPVE
-175 ARPDAT
+175 SRPDAT
-181 NVQIPFLI
+181 NVQMPFLI

-199 ILYFLRLPEVK
+199 LLYFLHLPEIK
-210 EQGAGK
+210 EEPADK
-216 AESGSSPYR
+216 THSSSSPYK

-256 LGIESL
+256 LGIDSVNL
-262 SLFGYE
+262 LGYE
-268 LVGTGILAVYWGGLM
+268 LKGTGVLSIYWGGLM
-283 VGRLFGSVVLRKVK
+283 VGRLFGSILLRKIK
-297 VRTAMTFCAGMAM
+297 VRTAMVFCSGMAM
-310 LSIIVSLMVNS
+310 LFLIVSLLINN
-321 ELSIILMLLCGLF
+321 EASIILMLLCGF
-334 NSIMWGS
+334 CNSIMWGS
-341 IFNMASEDLGE
+341 IFNLASEDLGE

-373 LMGMLQQSF
+373 LMGALQQSF
-382 GTEALTL
+382 GTDALTI
-389 GTSVALACL
+389 GTSAALSCL
-398 PLYYLYIILFT
+398 IIYYLYLILFT
-409 VKLSNLRPQ
+409 VKLSRIRPHKK
-418 SLNSQDIELASAE
+418 
-431 PGF
+431 